1 MAVSKQLE
9 VRVDTLGF
17 LANNLR
23 GYEPTSILREQL
35 QNADDASHKQGRKG
49 ELQLRFLPEKLVVS
63 NPSIFTEEDWKRLL
77 QPNSRGKFF
86 DADQTGE
93 FGVGFWGALHL
104 TDAPVVTSGERRV
117 VLDPLEASEET
128 IEYHEGTTFEF
139 AYRRQPTDLSKE
151 LDAGLVTSD
160 VETSMAEAFVHQMA
174 ELLLFT
180 RAIDAITIELPD
192 GSIRRAQR
200 NIEPIAGAVKRLT
213 VDVDG
218 ASDETCCYLTVH
230 SDLADPPQGRHG
242 RVIVAMP
249 LTERH
254 RGQGR
259 AFFMFPTE
267 TDSGL
272 HVSVDAHFWAT
283 DDRRSLENS
292 GKHGEW
298 NDRIFGHAGRAVG
311 ECLETVLDP
320 AIHGLDVEDAI
331 GWFVPAGSQLPHIRR
346 RASLFTNQLDEE
358 ASRRAVI
365 FDRAGRLRRG
375 SELIRLPAEI
385 EPLLADAVGDT
396 AKPTKRQNT
405 ADVYK
410 RWGLVTWGPAEVA
423 SWLREHLPA
432 VPTPRHQAPDLVRDS
447 TAALELLEY
456 CRGQE
461 GSLQGVALLLG
472 SDDTYHPIAGD
483 LAHPSEELRHL
494 VGGLFRPL
502 VSPEFL
508 NTWAARYAPR
518 TSPQWLR
525 DALVESSEN
534 LVGSQVPIKGVGAAS
549 KIQHVSEALAFISQT
564 AKGLEDVPL
573 AMDADRNL
581 RIFDDRTV
589 VGLPDANRERT
600 EQLSRRLGLRPLH
613 KSIDDETTSRAG
625 HRFSVSLVN
634 ELIPEVDDWDPASDS
649 RLLVEVLGSIAHES
663 SISPTL
669 VEQLRSQ
676 RIWSGSDGEVH
687 TLVELRLPAR
697 DRISRSSQVLVAD
710 DLVGEP
716 DPSAP
721 VYSTLRGLLRVDV
734 LDTTEETVL
743 ACEDPPFD
751 PAELRQLLIDLA
763 DCDRLSKAQKA
774 RLQQSTF
781 VLCRDGQLRTPG
793 DTLIAAYRLPLRLG
807 DRCVD
812 DQVGQ
817 DRGVREQLE
826 ELGAIDLPSPADLL
840 DAATEIASVPIA
852 DDPTQDPSR
861 TLWDHLL
868 WSYEKYP
875 QSTLSELATIPWL
888 LTLPGPA
895 RRKPKD
901 CYDPALGFAAF
912 LFPIPM
918 SVASPAQSFR
928 DALRMRAT
936 LETDDCVR
944 LARQAV
950 DEGHTLERQYFGYIN
965 RRCER
970 GDADERKL
978 AALRDLPVVPLT
990 TGPTK
995 PDVLVSRERTSIWGH
1010 LRDLVP
1016 DQFVTDYPN
1025 LLRAWGIT
1033 TDSAVSWHEHLDVL
1047 HQLGQL
1053 PKLDA
1058 REKAL
1063 ASERLNS
1070 IADLNLD
1077 DHQLETLRRRGL
1089 VLTSLGLCPVAEALR
1104 SDLPPA
1110 VIARLE
1116 ALVPI
1121 VEESAEL
1128 AVLLD
1133 QLEIRSLRSAITLEP
1148 IAQGVATEDHLPE
1161 VLRQQATNVL
1171 RFLKSSGTHLDR
1183 ALLEAW
1189 PPIVRGVVAMTVRA
1203 SLDGQILDEWDA
1215 TAHLMQ
1221 DRGDLVLFVIG
1232 GHLESRSVVDAI
1244 SSVFGVDRGRK
1255 TLLLSVLNAATPQ
1268 EGSKIL
1274 DWENI
1279 PRLTEHESS
1288 YLHQPE
1294 ETSVDFGGTMSSGE
1308 VFEPTE
1314 FSNATGDSVNDAH
1327 DDAQRDDEGEEVPS
1341 FKIDA
1346 SADSDP
1352 SPAGDEAPV
1361 LPELESAVTQLD
1373 DLRIE
1378 QMQSPR
1384 GTTDL
1389 AALQDQGIVVVRDLE
1404 SESVDE
1410 DYRPS
1415 PIADEESPP
1424 QDELRVCL
1432 SFFDVSNGVLPIGT
1446 RDLNWLTTGVAL
1458 REVEIFGQVVTA
1470 SPEGPKHVQLE
1481 DGASIFHSRQV
1492 APGTVMRVH
1501 PSRPGRIE
1509 IEVRPDLHRLD
1520 GVWMLELDD
1529 AGKLTRLKQDDVE
1542 LQWETD
1548 DLFYRAE
1555 RRLEDIKALMA
1566 DGGKSAVQLIIEVF
1580 LVRPEEGLTVDE
1592 VWGLVAIN
1600 RLFAKATISQTL
1612 SVQTGLF
1619 EHRDGLWYKT
1629 GDELRR
1635 TRSSQL
1641 PAVRDTT
1648 RRRAQVPEAVTLARK
1663 LAQLLV
1669 DADAEVLTK
1678 VVQLLGVG
1686 DLLRDKEFSE
1696 SCVRYIEAGEP
1707 ELLKAI
1713 ERDIN
1718 RDPGLAVFAVEQLEL
1733 LTNASLAKQ
1742 RALIDVV
1749 VANGSAA
1756 GVSRGRDLLRRL
1768 DAVEG
1773 ATLDDPRTAA
1783 EHLLLAYG
1791 EGTVSEAEVWHG
1803 VTRLWNG
1810 PSDEDPL
1817 ESPWDWVEHLASNE
1831 EIYRRAMR
1839 NWMPPD
1845 SVEEARQ
1852 RTIGWLSSQLA
1863 ADLYDQVDAQR
1874 LRAVL
1879 DLLVGREPDVV
1890 LDGLHQLG
1898 VLAENTPGG
1907 DADAA
1912 VAYALVV
1919 AHASQAEVQSALVR
1933 RSRRRLDELNGAVPG
1948 RRAEQFAALWISL
1961 ARLGSDALERAG
1973 LTSQG

>member
-1 MAVSKQLE
+1 MAVLKQLE

-35 QNADDASHKQGRKG
+35 QNADDASYKQGRKG
-49 ELQLRFLPEKLVVS
+49 ELQLRFLPDKLVVS
-63 NPSIFTEEDWKRLL
+63 NPSIFTDEDWKRLL
-77 QPNSRGKFF
+77 QPNSRGKFL

-104 TDAPVVTSGERRV
+104 TDTPVVISGTRRV
-117 VLDPLEASEET
+117 VLDPPDATEET
-128 IEYHEGTTFEF
+128 IEYHDGTTFEF

-160 VETSMAEAFVHQMA
+160 VENSMAEAFVHQMA

-180 RAIDAITIELPD
+180 RAIDVITIELPY
-192 GSIRRAQR
+192 GSIRRAKR
-200 NIEPIAGAVKRLT
+200 SIEPIAGAVKRLT

-218 ASDETCCYLTVH
+218 ASEETCRYLTVH

-267 TDSGL
+267 TNSGL

-298 NDRIFGHAGRAVG
+298 NDRLFEHAGWAVG

-331 GWFVPAGSQLPHIRR
+331 DWFVPAGSQLPHIRR
-346 RASLFTNQLDEE
+346 RASLFTKQLDEE

-365 FDRAGRLRRG
+365 PDRAGRLRRG
-375 SELIRLPAEI
+375 SELISLPAEI

-396 AKPTKRQNT
+396 SKLTKRQTT
-405 ADVYK
+405 AAVYE

-432 VPTPRHQAPDLVRDS
+432 VPTPRHQAPDAVRDS

-472 SDDTYHPIAGD
+472 SDDTYHPIGGD
-483 LAHPSEELRHL
+483 LARPSEELGHL
-494 VGGLFRPL
+494 VGGLSRPL
-502 VSPEFL
+502 VSPKFL
-508 NTWAARYAPR
+508 NTWAARYAPY

-549 KIQHVSEALAFISQT
+549 KIQHVSEALAFIGRT
-564 AKGLEDVPL
+564 AKGLEGVPL
-573 AMDADRNL
+573 AMDADRYL

-589 VGLPDANRERT
+589 VGLPDANRKRA
-600 EQLSRRLGLRPLH
+600 EQLCRRLGLRPLN
-613 KSIDDETTSRAG
+613 KSIDDEAARRAG
-625 HRFSVSLVN
+625 HQFSVSLIN
-634 ELIPEVDDWDPASDS
+634 ELIAQVDDWDPASDS
-649 RLLVEVLGSIAHES
+649 RLLVEVLGSVAHES
-663 SISPTL
+663 TISPAL
-669 VEQLRSQ
+669 VEQLRSK
-676 RIWSGSDGEVH
+676 RIWRGSDGEVH
-687 TLVELRLPAR
+687 TLGELRLPAR
-697 DRISRSSQVLVAD
+697 DRISRNSRVLVAD

-716 DPSAP
+716 DPLAP
-721 VYSTLRGLLRVDV
+721 VYSTLRELLRVDV

-743 ACEDPPFD
+743 ACEIPPAD
-751 PAELRQLLIDLA
+751 RAELCQLLIELA
-763 DCDRLSKAQKA
+763 DCDRLSEAQIE
-774 RLQQSTF
+774 RLQRSTF
-781 VLCRDGQLRTPG
+781 VLCRDGQLRAPG
-793 DTLIAAYRLPLRLG
+793 DTLLVADRLPLRLG

-812 DQVGQ
+812 EQVGQ
-817 DRGVREQLE
+817 DRRVREQLKM
-826 ELGAIDLPSPADLL
+826 LGALDLPKPADLL
-840 DAATEIASVPIA
+840 DAATEIASFPIA
-852 DDPTQDPSR
+852 DDTTQDPSR
-861 TLWDHLL
+861 ILWDHLQ
-868 WSYEKYP
+868 WSYQKYP
-875 QSTLSELATIPWL
+875 QSTLSELAAIPWL
-888 LTLPGPA
+888 LTSPGPA

-901 CYDPALGFAAF
+901 CYDPRLRFAAIV
-912 LFPIPM
+912 FPVPIG
-918 SVASPAQSFR
+918 VATPAQAFR

-936 LETDDCVR
+936 LETDDCVK

-950 DEGHTLERQYFGYIN
+950 DDELRLDRQYFGYIN

-970 GDADERKL
+970 GDADVRKL

-995 PDVLVSRERTSIWGH
+995 PNVLVSRQRASIWGH

-1016 DQFVTDYPN
+1016 DEFVTDYPN
-1025 LLRAWGIT
+1025 LLRAWGIAA
-1033 TDSAVSWHEHLDVL
+1033 DGSDSWHEHLDVL
-1047 HQLGQL
+1047 DELAQI
-1053 PKLDA
+1053 PELDTHD
-1058 REKAL
+1058 KAL
-1063 ASERLNS
+1063 AAERLNS
-1070 IADLNLD
+1070 IAALSFG
-1077 DHQLETLRRRGL
+1077 DHELESLRRRVH
-1089 VLTSLGLCPVAEALR
+1089 VLTSSGLRPVAEALR
-1104 SDLPPA
+1104 NDLPPA
-1110 VIARLE
+1110 VVARLE
-1116 ALVPI
+1116 SLVPI

-1128 AVLLD
+1128 AEFLD
-1133 QLEIRSLRSAITLEP
+1133 RLEIRSLRSSITLKP
-1148 IAQGVATEDHLPE
+1148 IVQGTKSNDHWPV
-1161 VLRQQATNVL
+1161 VLRRQAANVL
-1171 RFLKSSGTHLDR
+1171 RFLKSLDPHLDR

-1203 SLDGQILDEWDA
+1203 SLDGQVLDEWDA
-1215 TAHLMQ
+1215 TAHLTQ
-1221 DRGDLVLFVIG
+1221 DHEGLELFISG
-1232 GHLESRSVVDAI
+1232 GQLDIRSVVDAI

-1255 TLLLSVLNAATPQ
+1255 TLLWSVLNAGTFQ
-1268 EGSKIL
+1268 EGSEVL

-1279 PRLTEHESS
+1279 PPLTEDESS
-1288 YLHQPE
+1288 YLHQHE
-1294 ETSVDFGGTMSSGE
+1294 ETSVAFAVEMPSGG
-1308 VFEPTE
+1308 VFETTE
-1314 FSNATGDSVNDAH
+1314 FSNAAGDPANDAG
-1327 DDAQRDDEGEEVPS
+1327 DDAQRNDENEDVPS
-1341 FKIDA
+1341 FQIDG

-1352 SPAGDEAPV
+1352 SPAGDEYPV
-1361 LPELESAVTQLD
+1361 LPERDSEISRLD
-1373 DLRIE
+1373 DLSIE
-1378 QMQSPR
+1378 QVQSPK

-1389 AALQDQGIVVVRDLE
+1389 AALEDQGIEVVRDLE
-1404 SESVDE
+1404 TEPVDE
-1410 DYRPS
+1410 DYQP
-1415 PIADEESPP
+1415 PPKANEESPP
-1424 QDELRVCL
+1424 RNEITVCL
-1432 SFFDVSNGVLPIGT
+1432 SFFDVSNGLLPIGT
-1446 RDLNWLTTGVAL
+1446 KDLNWLTTGVAL
-1458 REVEIFGQVVTA
+1458 REVEIFGQVVA
-1470 SPEGPKHVQLE
+1470 ARHAGSKHVQLE
-1481 DGASIFHSRQV
+1481 DGASIFFSRQV
-1492 APGTVMRVH
+1492 VPGTVMRLH

-1520 GVWMLELDD
+1520 GVWMLELDE
-1529 AGKLTRLKQDDVE
+1529 AGGLTRLKQDDVE

-1555 RRLEDIKALMA
+1555 RRLEDIEALMA

-1580 LVRPEEGLTVDE
+1580 LARPGEGLTVDE
-1592 VWGLVAIN
+1592 IWGLVAIS
-1600 RLFAKATISQTL
+1600 RLFAKTTITQTL

-1619 EHRDGLWYKT
+1619 EHRDGLWYKV

-1635 TRSSQL
+1635 SRSGHR
-1641 PAVRDTT
+1641 PAVLDTT
-1648 RRRAQVPEAVTLARK
+1648 SLRAQVPEAVRLARK
-1663 LAQLLV
+1663 LAPLLV
-1669 DADAEVLTK
+1669 DADTEVLAK

-1686 DLLRDKEFSE
+1686 DLLRDKGFSG
-1696 SCVRYIEAGEP
+1696 SCTRYIEAGEP

-1733 LTNASLAKQ
+1733 LTNESLAEQ
-1742 RALIDVV
+1742 RALIEVV
-1749 VANGSAA
+1749 VANGSAT

-1773 ATLDDPRTAA
+1773 VILGDPRTAA
-1783 EHLLLAYG
+1783 EHLLLAHAEG
-1791 EGTVSEAEVWHG
+1791 EVSAAEVWQG
-1803 VTRLWNG
+1803 VARLWGGRN
-1810 PSDEDPL
+1810 DEDPL
-1817 ESPWDWVEHLASNE
+1817 ESPWDWVDHLATSE
-1831 EIYRRAMR
+1831 EIHRRAIR
-1839 NWMPPD
+1839 NGTPPD
-1845 SVEEARQ
+1845 SVVEARQ
-1852 RTIGWLSSQLA
+1852 RTIGWLSSQLP

-1879 DLLVGREPDVV
+1879 DLLVGRKPDVV

-1919 AHASQAEVQSALVR
+1919 AQARQAGVQSALVR

-1948 RRAEQFAALWISL
+1948 RCAKQYAALWIDL
-1961 ARLGSDALERAG
+1961 ARLGSDALQRAG

>member
-1 MAVSKQLE
+1 MAVLKQLE

-49 ELQLRFLPEKLVVS
+49 ELQLRFLPDKLVVS
-63 NPSIFTEEDWKRLL
+63 NPSIFTNEDWKRLL
-77 QPNSRGKFF
+77 QPNSRGKFL

-104 TDAPVVTSGERRV
+104 TDAPVVISGTRRV
-117 VLDPLEASEET
+117 VLDPPDATEET
-128 IEYHEGTTFEF
+128 IEYHDGTTFEF

-180 RAIDAITIELPD
+180 RAIDVITIELPD
-192 GSIRRAQR
+192 GSIRRAKR

-218 ASDETCCYLTVH
+218 ASEETCRYLTVH

-267 TDSGL
+267 TNSGL

-298 NDRIFGHAGRAVG
+298 NDRLFEHAGWAVG

-331 GWFVPAGSQLPHIRR
+331 DWFVPAGSQLPHIRR
-346 RASLFTNQLDEE
+346 RARLFTKQLDEE

-365 FDRAGRLRRG
+365 PDRAGRLRRG
-375 SELIRLPAEI
+375 SELISLPAEI

-396 AKPTKRQNT
+396 AKPTKRQTT
-405 ADVYK
+405 AAVYK
-410 RWGLVTWGPAEVA
+410 RWGLVTWGPIEVA

-432 VPTPRHQAPDLVRDS
+432 VPTPRHQAPDAVSDS

-461 GSLQGVALLLG
+461 GLLQGVALLLG
-472 SDDTYHPIAGD
+472 SDDTYHPIGGD
-483 LAHPSEELRHL
+483 LARPSEELGHL
-494 VGGLFRPL
+494 VGGLSRPL
-502 VSPEFL
+502 VSPKFL
-508 NTWAARYAPR
+508 NTWAARYAPY

-534 LVGSQVPIKGVGAAS
+534 LAGSQVPIKWVGAAS
-549 KIQHVSEALAFISQT
+549 KIQHVSEALGVIGRT
-564 AKGLEDVPL
+564 AKGLDGVPL
-573 AMDADRNL
+573 AMDADRRL

-589 VGLPDANRERT
+589 VGLPDANREQA
-600 EQLSRRLGLRPLH
+600 EQLSRRLGLQPLH
-613 KSIDDETTSRAG
+613 KSIDDEAASRAG

-649 RLLVEVLGSIAHES
+649 RLLVEVLGSVAHES
-663 SISPTL
+663 TISPAL
-669 VEQLRSQ
+669 VEHLRSQ
-676 RIWSGSDGEVH
+676 RIWRGSDGEVH
-687 TLVELRLPAR
+687 TLVELRLPAP
-697 DRISRSSQVLVAD
+697 DRIPRSNQVLVAD
-710 DLVGEP
+710 NLIGEP

-743 ACEDPPFD
+743 ACEKPPAD

-763 DCDRLSKAQKA
+763 DCDRLSKEQTA
-774 RLQQSTF
+774 RLQRSTF
-781 VLCRDGQLRTPG
+781 VLCRDGQMRAPG
-793 DTLIAAYRLPLRLG
+793 NTLLAADRLPLRLG

-812 DQVGQ
+812 DEVGQ
-817 DRGVREQLE
+817 DRRVSEQLKM
-826 ELGAIDLPSPADLL
+826 LGALDLPKPADLL
-840 DAATEIASVPIA
+840 DAATEIASLPIA
-852 DDPTQDPSR
+852 DDTTQDPSR
-861 TLWDHLL
+861 TLWDHLQ
-868 WSYEKYP
+868 WSHDKYP

-888 LTLPGPA
+888 LTSPGPA

-901 CYDPALGFAAF
+901 CYDPILGFAAL
-912 LFPIPM
+912 LFPVPIG
-918 SVASPAQSFR
+918 VASLAQSFR

-936 LETDDCVR
+936 LETDDCVK
-944 LARQAV
+944 LARRAV
-950 DEGHTLERQYFGYIN
+950 DEGHDLDDQYFGYIN
-965 RRCER
+965 RRCGR
-970 GDADERKL
+970 GDADIRKL
-978 AALRDLPVVPLT
+978 AGLRDLPVVRLT
-990 TGPTK
+990 TGRTK
-995 PDVLVSRERTSIWGH
+995 PAVLVSRQRASIWGH

-1016 DQFVTDYPN
+1016 DQFVTHYPN
-1025 LLRAWGIT
+1025 LLRAWDIA
-1033 TDSAVSWHEHLDVL
+1033 TDDAVEWHEHLDVL
-1047 HQLGQL
+1047 DELAQI
-1053 PKLDA
+1053 PELDT
-1058 REKAL
+1058 RDKAL
-1063 ASERLNS
+1063 ATERLKS
-1070 IADLNLD
+1070 IADLSLN

-1089 VLTSLGLCPVAEALR
+1089 VLTSLGLRPVAEALR
-1104 SDLPPA
+1104 NDLPPA
-1110 VIARLE
+1110 EVARLE
-1116 ALVPI
+1116 TLVPI

-1128 AVLLD
+1128 DDLLD
-1133 QLEIRSLRSAITLEP
+1133 RLEIRSLRSS
-1148 IAQGVATEDHLPE
+1148 IALVPTVQGATPADRWSK
-1161 VLRQQATNVL
+1161 VLRWQAANVL
-1171 RFLKSSGTHLDR
+1171 RFLKSLDTRLDR
-1183 ALLEAW
+1183 ELLEAW

-1215 TAHLMQ
+1215 TAHLDQ
-1221 DRGDLVLFVIG
+1221 DHGNLVLFVIG
-1232 GHLESRSVVDAI
+1232 GELDIRSVVDAI
-1244 SSVFGVDRGRK
+1244 SSVYGVDRGRK
-1255 TLLLSVLNAATPQ
+1255 TLLFSVLNAATPQ
-1268 EGSKIL
+1268 EGSEIL

-1279 PRLTEHESS
+1279 PRPTEDESPYS
-1288 YLHQPE
+1288 YQHPE
-1294 ETSVDFGGTMSSGE
+1294 TALAFAVETSSDDD
-1308 VFEPTE
+1308 FEPTE
-1314 FSNATGDSVNDAH
+1314 SSNAAGDPANDAR
-1327 DDAQRDDEGEEVPS
+1327 DDAQHYGEGVDVPS
-1341 FKIDA
+1341 FEIGA
-1346 SADSDP
+1346 SADSGP
-1352 SPAGDEAPV
+1352 SLAGDEAPV
-1361 LPELESAVTQLD
+1361 VPELDSAVTQLD

-1378 QMQSPR
+1378 QVQSPR

-1389 AALQDQGIVVVRDLE
+1389 AALEDQGIVVVRDLE
-1404 SESVDE
+1404 TESVDE

-1415 PIADEESPP
+1415 QMAGEETPP

-1432 SFFDVSNGVLPIGT
+1432 SFFDVSNGVLPIRT

-1458 REVEIFGQVVTA
+1458 REAEIFGQVEAA
-1470 SPEGPKHVQLE
+1470 SPAGPEHVKLE
-1481 DGASIFHSRQV
+1481 DGANIFHSRRV
-1492 APGTVMRVH
+1492 VPGTVMRVH

-1509 IEVRPDLHRLD
+1509 IEIRPDLHRLD
-1520 GVWMLELDD
+1520 GVWMLELDE
-1529 AGKLTRLKQDDVE
+1529 AGGLTRLKQDDVE

-1555 RRLEDIKALMA
+1555 RRKEDIEALMA

-1580 LVRPEEGLTVDE
+1580 LARPGEGLTVDE
-1592 VWGLVAIN
+1592 VWGLVAIS
-1600 RLFAKATISQTL
+1600 RLFAKATIRRTL
-1612 SVQTGLF
+1612 SEQNGLF
-1619 EHRDGLWYKT
+1619 EHRDDLWFKV

-1635 TRSSQL
+1635 SRSGQR
-1641 PAVRDTT
+1641 PAVLDTT
-1648 RRRAQVPEAVTLARK
+1648 SRRARDREALTLTRK
-1663 LAQLLV
+1663 LAPLLD
-1669 DADAEVLTK
+1669 DADAELLAEVI
-1678 VVQLLGVG
+1678 QLLGVG
-1686 DLLRDKEFSE
+1686 DLLRDRVFSE
-1696 SCVRYIEAGEP
+1696 SCARYIETGEP

-1733 LTNASLAKQ
+1733 LTTASLAEQ
-1742 RALIDVV
+1742 RVLIEVV
-1749 VANGSAA
+1749 VANGSAT

-1768 DAVEG
+1768 DVVEG
-1773 ATLDDPRTAA
+1773 VTMDDPRTAA
-1783 EHLLLAYG
+1783 EHLLLAHAEG
-1791 EGTVSEAEVWHG
+1791 EVPAAEVWQG
-1803 VTRLWNG
+1803 VARLWGGRN
-1810 PSDEDPL
+1810 DEDPL
-1817 ESPWDWVEHLASNE
+1817 ESPWDWVDHLATSE
-1831 EIYRRAMR
+1831 EIHRRAMR
-1839 NWMPPD
+1839 NGTPPD
-1845 SVEEARQ
+1845 SVVEART
-1852 RTIGWLSSQLA
+1852 RTIGWLSSQLP

-1912 VAYALVV
+1912 IAYALVI
-1919 AHASQAEVQSALVR
+1919 AQARQAAVQSALVQ

-1961 ARLGSDALERAG
+1961 ARLGNDTLERAG